1 MTEDTQVTYEYTK
14 EGKQFVTPSIDFAA
28 WRTDSTVKV
37 FENGVYSKTLEVQ
50 K

>member
-14 EGKQFVTPSIDFAA
+14 EGKQFVTPSINFAA

-37 FENGVYSKTLEVQ
+37 FENGVYTKTLEVQ